1 MGALHFVA
9 LALGAVPMA
18 EGDGYSA
25 TDFGASLLTAANG
38 ALLYVGAGVA
48 AGIVI
53 FAVTF
58 GIPKGLAALRTV
70 GK

>member
-1 MGALHFVA
+1 M
-9 LALGAVPMA
+9 
-18 EGDGYSA
+18 DA
-25 TDFGASLLTAANG
+25 TIFGAALLDAANG

-48 AGIVI
+48 AGVVI

-58 GIPKGLAALRTV
+58 GIRKGLSALRTV